1 MPDRSD
7 SNENVDYNK
16 QANNQSYSILT
27 DPSADHHHQQI
38 FWQRFD
44 ELEKESDDKLVD
56 HQILKESLVSSGKF
70 YVGDAHKRIE
80 SMIKSGRIIEIS
92 FHKYKKITN

>member
-1 MPDRSD
+1 LNS

-27 DPSADHHHQQI
+27 DPSADLHHQQI

-44 ELEKESDDKLVD
+44 ELEKESDNKLVD

-92 FHKYKKITN
+92 FHKYKKIN